1 MVETPSQQ
9 RLELLRRLF
18 EAAKSAPTLS
28 QMLQAFSQHAEP
40 LEAMGLHDEAA
51 RLRAFSRA
59 VLADVARFEREAQAL
74 SLRDSPAK

>member
-1 MVETPSQQ
+1 MGESDSQQ

-18 EAAKSAPTLS
+18 ETAKAAPTLPL
-28 QMLQAFSQHAEP
+28 MLQALSQHAEP

-59 VLADVARFEREAQAL
+59 VLADVARFEREAL
-74 SLRDSPAK
+74 SLPGSPAK